1 MDEDDEE
8 IRRRKKIVGNDS
20 LKFDKNDIKVNSFK
34 FGGVIRQIERRFN
47 EK

>member
-8 IRRRKKIVGNDS
+8 IRRKKSVGNDS
-20 LKFDKNDIKVNSFK
+20 LKFDKNDITVNSFK

-47 EK
+47 EE